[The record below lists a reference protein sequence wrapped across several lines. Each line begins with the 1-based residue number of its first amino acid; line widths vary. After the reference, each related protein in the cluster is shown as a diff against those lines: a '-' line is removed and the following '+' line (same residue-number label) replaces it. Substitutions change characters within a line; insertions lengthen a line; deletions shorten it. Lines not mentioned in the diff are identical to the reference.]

1 MHGAHQV
8 AQIFSRTGV
17 PKKAARSSS
26 LPLWSLNVIEAIDLG
41 EECHCSCWMA
51 VGGERDQVKL
61 SVGLDWVSQKATI
74 AAIEDNINI
83 KSVVLCLMAPYGI
96 TVDVG
101 S

>member
-8 AQIFSRTGV
+8 AQRFSRTGV

-26 LPLWSLNVIEAIDLG
+26 LPLWSLNVIGAIDLG

-51 VGGERDQVKL
+51 AGGKCDGVKL

>member
-8 AQIFSRTGV
+8 AQRFSRTGV

-26 LPLWSLNVIEAIDLG
+26 LPLWSLNVIEGIDLG
-41 EECHCSCWMA
+41 EECHCSCCMGA
-51 VGGERDQVKL
+51 KL

-83 KSVVLCLMAPYGI
+83 KSVVLCLVAPCGI
-96 TVDVG
+96 AVDVG

>member
-8 AQIFSRTGV
+8 AQRFSRTGV

-41 EECHCSCWMA
+41 EECHCSCWIA
-51 VGGERDQVKL
+51 VGGDCMGAKL

-83 KSVVLCLMAPYGI
+83 KSVVLCLVAPCGI